1 VNQSLD
7 SLLEQ
12 YQSLRHI
19 GEYLLIAGLLAE
31 LLVILFLSEKKRAE
45 KWGGIIATAVIILG
59 VVIET
64 FAGGR
69 ADDVVRL
76 MRAPRLLGSARQAE
90 IADKLRPFG
99 GHEAVFFE
107 ASDIDAEIAGIT
119 GDLSK
124 ALASAGWKAGFDRWP
139 PTPPES
145 LRAPANGILIVVSPA
160 APDPTVL
167 PSAKTLL
174 DSLRHDGL
182 HVELSLAFVGPFP
195 PVDNRIKVVVYAK

>member
-1 VNQSLD
+1 MQSLD
-7 SLLEQ
+7 SLLEH
-12 YQSLRHI
+12 YQSLRHF
-19 GEYLLIAGLLAE
+19 GEYVLILGLLGE
-31 LLVILFLSEKKRAE
+31 LFVIFFFSEKRRAE
-45 KWGGIIATAVIILG
+45 KWGGIIATAVIIVG
-59 VVIET
+59 VGIET
-64 FAGGR
+64 FAGGH
-69 ADDVVRL
+69 ADDVVRQ
-76 MRAPRLLGSARQAE
+76 MRAPRLLGSTRQKE

-145 LRAPANGILIVVSPA
+145 LRAPANGILVVVSPA

-167 PSAKTLL
+167 PSAKTLVDL
-174 DSLRHDGL
+174 LRNYGL
-182 HVELSLAFVGPFP
+182 QVELSQAFVGPSP
-195 PVDNRIKVVVYAK
+195 PIDNRLKVVVYAK